1 LSALSN
7 LPEQRDTHE
16 QAVDLRL
23 ALRSVLRPL
32 GDFGRIL
39 AALREAETLAVT
51 LDDPRRLGQ
60 VSVFLSLHFYLT
72 GAHDPAIAAAQ
83 RALRFPTSDGDVALQ
98 TLANLYL
105 GYVYQTQGDYRQ
117 AIDCFRQTIACLEGE
132 RRYEPGGQATLPAV
146 ASCAHLARF

>member
-1 LSALSN
+1 ALEALAGDRVTEQVERLAHHALQGEVWAKALAYFRQAGEKAMARSAYREAVRYFEQALSALSN

-72 GAHDPAIAAAQ
+72 GAHDQAIAAAQ
-83 RALRFPTSDGDVALQ
+83 RAL
-98 TLANLYL
+98 
-105 GYVYQTQGDYRQ
+105 
-117 AIDCFRQTIACLEGE
+117 
-132 RRYEPGGQATLPAV
+132 
-146 ASCAHLARF
+146 